1 MIKEREIK
9 HLRVFAGAAHQVVVL
24 HAMTVV
30 RDGDD
35 SGLFQAAD
43 GCEFFAGDALGDR
56 TADENIDD
64 AFPFGD
70 FADEG
75 DSAGRINRGR
85 RVGHAD
91 DGGES
96 AARRRRRA
104 GGDVFLGRLARFAE
118 MDVQINQAG
127 TDDNIRIAVVQ
138 SSNADPTPASNE
150 FVMYG
155 SLVKASGDVGFA
167 DRGMA
172 GPYELNS
179 ANNDQL
185 VVYSTNGNISFVCT
199 GDEGVA

>member
-1 MIKEREIK
+1 M
-9 HLRVFAGAAHQVVVL
+9 
-24 HAMTVV
+24 
-30 RDGDD
+30 
-35 SGLFQAAD
+35 S
-43 GCEFFAGDALGDR
+43 
-56 TADENIDD
+56 
-64 AFPFGD
+64 
-70 FADEG
+70 
-75 DSAGRINRGR
+75 
-85 RVGHAD
+85 
-91 DGGES
+91 
-96 AARRRRRA
+96 
-104 GGDVFLGRLARFAE
+104 GRLGAIKPAATTYKTLYKPSGAIAVVNVSFC
-118 MDVQINQAG
+118 NQAG

-172 GPYELNS
+172 GPYELNN